1 MACEAAAALQDF
13 DLWKGVLLAF
23 LLGTVSHDHQ
33 LKGNDRQKGITY
45 EDQRKLNHDGTPFV
59 MWSVH
64 CKLGTVSL
72 SFRNLLILQEVQG
85 IQSAIVRMGAET
97 QGRELCNE
105 NNLR

>member
-13 DLWKGVLLAF
+13 DLWKGVLFAF

-33 LKGNDRQKGITY
+33 LNGNDRQKGITY

-64 CKLGTVSL
+64 CKLSTVSL
-72 SFRNLLILQEVQG
+72 SCRNLLILQEVQG
-85 IQSAIVRMGAET
+85 
-97 QGRELCNE
+97 L
-105 NNLR
+105 